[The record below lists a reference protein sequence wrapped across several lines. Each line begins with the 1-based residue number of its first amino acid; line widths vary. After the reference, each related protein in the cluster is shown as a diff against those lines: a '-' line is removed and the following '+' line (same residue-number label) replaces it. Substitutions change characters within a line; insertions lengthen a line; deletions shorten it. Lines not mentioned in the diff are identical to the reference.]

1 MKPIYVD
8 LGKNAVSSYLEYATM
23 LSDVTTST
31 GTINTT
37 TLTSE
42 GSCLK
47 FVNKAIDVFK
57 IIAQGKNTF
66 FGQSIKY
73 KENDEVQLVT
83 LRQTKDTAFLFET
96 FKKLGLSMGYL
107 SFGICWNKQTIYLSP
122 KLLKDLSKFAPDV
135 VRMLSMYLLSL
146 HKLLYN
152 LCNTKDVFVYEPYAT
167 AVQVPETLFTK
178 PSTYIQMFTEETY
191 TWTLE
196 EINLNDIVDVSYFKN
211 MYSSMVLIEDSN
223 KLTGNF
229 TIIKETNADNTTQNY
244 YMLFTYGTL
253 AINPTYY
260 IISSKD
266 FIISN
271 TELCGFDIDAG
282 SLLSKLCTFLPSSYI
297 SKIIVD
303 KEYMKNRQASGYT
316 YSIETL
322 DEMDNSDIRTIFEAI
337 TKYLLDRGAND
348 SIGAKQ
354 LEEILEVKVVANKY
368 AFDVDS
374 LKEQYADDEYAQ
386 HLYMQEQEYFST
398 FNLKDLTPCLKGFA
412 KGDIY
417 SMMFLGESGTGKS
430 TAAKVIPT
438 RCGLPFVL
446 VNFSVN
452 IEESDLFGSMIPNT
466 ERTSE
471 LDSEFKWQ
479 DGVITRAIRNGY
491 VCVLE
496 EINFARPGVLGKLN
510 SLLDEA
516 RQIDLPNGEVLKA
529 HPNFR
534 MIATCNIA
542 YEGTNRFNKALINRF
557 EIVKEFI
564 DLNREETI
572 TIINERLGYAERA
585 KIEMVYNVY
594 EAIKKY
600 SREQNANVVI
610 SIRQMIN
617 IFSKGKYFKNAYDAV
632 INMLINSA
640 FIEEQEYKA
649 HFIETVLVGFDLN
662 FKI

>member
-1 MKPIYVD
+1 
-8 LGKNAVSSYLEYATM
+8 
-23 LSDVTTST
+23 
-31 GTINTT
+31 
-37 TLTSE
+37 
-42 GSCLK
+42 
-47 FVNKAIDVFK
+47 VF
-57 IIAQGKNTF
+57 T
-66 FGQSIKY
+66 
-73 KENDEVQLVT
+73 
-83 LRQTKDTAFLFET
+83 
-96 FKKLGLSMGYL
+96 
-107 SFGICWNKQTIYLSP
+107 
-122 KLLKDLSKFAPDV
+122 
-135 VRMLSMYLLSL
+135 
-146 HKLLYN
+146 
-152 LCNTKDVFVYEPYAT
+152 YEPYAT
-167 AVQVPETLFTK
+167 SVSVPESLFTNPK
-178 PSTYIQMFTEETY
+178 KYIQMFEEETY
-191 TWTLE
+191 AWTLE
-196 EINLNDIVDVSYFKN
+196 EINLNDIEEVEYCRN
-211 MYSSMVLIEDSN
+211 AYSQMNIIEDTN

-229 TIIKETNADNTTQNY
+229 TILKGIHPDGKGHNY
-244 YMLFTYGTL
+244 WMLFTYGTL

-260 IISSKD
+260 LISSGD
-266 FIISN
+266 YIISN
-271 TELCGFDIDAG
+271 TELCGFDIDSG
-282 SLLSKLCTFLPSSYI
+282 SLLSKLCTLLPTVRGGRIAVIKDYI
-297 SKIIVD
+297 KKYAEEGMVFSV
-303 KEYMKNRQASGYT
+303 
-316 YSIETL
+316 ETL
-322 DEMDNSDIRTIFEAI
+322 DEMDLGNVKESFEAI
-337 TKYLLDRGAND
+337 TKYLLDRGASD
-348 SIGAKQ
+348 SISTKQ
-354 LEEILEVKVVANKY
+354 LEEILEIKITANKY
-368 AFDVDS
+368 SFDVDS

-386 HLYMQEQEYFST
+386 HLYEQEQDYFSS

-557 EIVKEFI
+557 EVVKEFI

-572 TIINERLGYAERA
+572 TIINERLGYTDRA

-600 SREQNANVVI
+600 SKEQNANVV
-610 SIRQMIN
+610 SDN
-617 IFSKGKYFKNAYDAV
+617 SKTIARKY
-632 INMLINSA
+632 L
-640 FIEEQEYKA
+640 Q
-649 HFIETVLVGFDLN
+649 TVVRMVYYTHN
-662 FKI
+662 THTIHAQ

>member
-8 LGKNAVSSYLEYATM
+8 LSKDTIANYLEYAVM
-23 LSDVTTST
+23 LSDVTTPGVT
-31 GTINTT
+31 NA
-37 TLTSE
+37 TLVTR

-47 FVNKAIDVFK
+47 FVNKAAEVLK
-57 IIAQGKNTF
+57 LIAQNKNF
-66 FGQSIKY
+66 FYGQVVGY
-73 KENDEVQLVT
+73 KNDVEVELIT
-83 LRQTKDTAFLFET
+83 LRQTKDNSFLFET

-107 SFGICWNKQTIYLSP
+107 TFGVCWKQQVIYLQP

-135 VRMLSMYLLSL
+135 VKMLSMYILSL
-146 HKLLYN
+146 HKLLFK
-152 LCNTKDVFVYEPYAT
+152 LCTTDDVFVYEPYAT
-167 AVQVPETLFTK
+167 SVTVPESFYTN
-178 PSTYIQMFTEETY
+178 PENYIQEFDKEAY
-191 TWTLE
+191 SWSLE
-196 EINLNDIVDVSYFKN
+196 ELNLNDLEEVHYCKN
-211 MYSSMVLIEDSN
+211 AYSSMNVIEDTN

-229 TIIKETNADNTTQNY
+229 TILKGTQSNGFNNY
-244 YMLFTYGTL
+244 FMIFTYGTL

-260 IISSKD
+260 IISDKN

-271 TELCGFDIDAG
+271 TELCGFDIDSG
-282 SLLSKLCTFLPSSYI
+282 SLLSKLGTFLPSVGNFLITVSKDYI
-297 SKIIVD
+297 KNSVD
-303 KEYMKNRQASGYT
+303 VEGVT

-322 DEMDNSDIRTIFEAI
+322 DEMDLGESKTTFENI
-337 TKYLLDRGAND
+337 SKYLLDRGAND
-348 SIGAKQ
+348 SISVKQ
-354 LEEILEVKVVANKY
+354 LEDILEIKITASKNL
-368 AFDVDS
+368 FDFES

-386 HLYMQEQEYFST
+386 HLYEQEQDYFSA

-452 IEESDLFGSMIPNT
+452 IEEADLFGSMIPNT

-471 LDSEFKWQ
+471 LESEFKWQ

-557 EIVKEFI
+557 EVVKEFV

-572 TIINERLGYAERA
+572 TIINERLGYSDRA

-600 SREQNANVVI
+600 SKEQNANVVI

-649 HFIETVLVGFDLN
+649 HFVETVLVGFDLN